1 MQLQEIIKQEVKINS
16 TGWLFNNK
24 YIIYEAI

>member
-1 MQLQEIIKQEVKINS
+1 MVSEDIHYS

-24 YIIYEAI
+24 